1 VVSGGGDL
9 STPSGSAREVARRL
23 AGSPQLSR
31 RELELLPLYG
41 PGSVYS
47 EVQGRQPGDSTT
59 PGDLAELVSSISSV
73 GVLQP
78 ILVERLPDQALR
90 LVAGERRL
98 RAVRWGAAH
107 LPGNPHFE
115 TIPAVVSPGPLP
127 EEDRRAWQIAENL
140 VRADL
145 APGELAGALV
155 FERCALLTTKLLAA
169 GVPVAASVYELDD
182 PLARFCNLE
191 RIRLEANLHHV
202 GAPWEE
208 VLARLGIQL
217 GADTARQLYRAFAS
231 LPPELSSEMDEAG
244 ITLATRLDYLKVDR
258 GCKGAAEELWR
269 AVKER
274 GRPELLAGALRHC
287 QLTPGVSAATAV
299 GLAEA
304 GRERANLARA
314 EALRPVTAASE
325 LVEPATVAAALEILR
340 DLVGQ
345 LRQGRGLS
353 AYDAGTVR
361 LCAEEILAQLPEE
374 PAAPAEAVA

>member
-1 VVSGGGDL
+1 VVKGGGDL
-9 STPSGSAREVARRL
+9 STPTGSAREVACRL
-23 AGSPQLSR
+23 AGSPQLRR

-41 PGSVYS
+41 PGSVFS
-47 EVQGRQPGDSTT
+47 EVQGRVPGGSTT
-59 PGDLAELVSSISSV
+59 PWDLAELVSSIAAV

-78 ILVERLPDQALR
+78 ILVERLPDLTMR

-107 LPGNPHFE
+107 IGGNPHFE

-155 FERCALLTTKLLAA
+155 FERCAVLTTRLLAA
-169 GVPVAASVYELDD
+169 GVAVPGSVNEVDD
-182 PLARFCNLE
+182 PLARFRDLE
-191 RIRLEANLHHV
+191 RIRLEANLHQV

-208 VLARLGIQL
+208 VLGRLGIQM
-217 GADTARQLYRAFAS
+217 GPDTARQLCRALAS
-231 LPPELSSEMDEAG
+231 LPAELSSEMDEAG

-258 GCKGAAEELWR
+258 GCRGAAEELWD

-287 QLTPGVSAATAV
+287 QLTPGVSAATALR
-299 GLAEA
+299 LAEA
-304 GRERANLARA
+304 GRKRANLARA
-314 EALRPVTAASE
+314 DTLRPCPPGGE
-325 LVEPATVAAALEILR
+325 LVEPAIVVAALEVLR
-340 DLVGQ
+340 DLVAQ
-345 LRQGRGLS
+345 LRRGKGLS
-353 AYDAGTVR
+353 AYDRGTVR
-361 LCAEEILAQLPEE
+361 LCAEEILAQLPGEHKE
-374 PAAPAEAVA
+374 PAGAVA